1 MSQLD
6 INEFR
11 KMGHQLV
18 DRMAEYLEGVEDQAL
33 FPDVSPKH
41 LEKLFSEPLPEHS
54 VPAEEILEELEEK
67 LFPFCCHVNHPGY
80 FGFITSTPTPVGILG
95 DFICSALNQNLGLYT
110 IGPGAV
116 TLERRAVRWLS
127 DLVGYNEQAGGH
139 LTSGGTMANL
149 EGIKLARD
157 RVSDNKVQHEGIRN
171 QWAVYVSE
179 ERHVSIDKAVD
190 IIGVGRDALRKI
202 PTNNKFQI
210 NIEALEEA
218 IAADRNQGIKPMCVI
233 GLAGTTNTGA
243 IDPLK
248 TLKKIAEREEVW
260 FHVDAAYGGGMLL
273 SNKWPGLLEGIE
285 LADSITID
293 PHKWFFAP
301 LDAGAIL
308 VKDRT
313 QLTRSFGMEPAYLID
328 EMDHEKA
335 RFDYYVHSLEQSRRF
350 RGLKVWMSFKRYGS
364 KEIGRWI
371 DSNVEQTLHLYSLCK
386 EHPNFEPATY
396 PPMSA
401 ICIRYQSTDLGE
413 EHSKRLHREVA
424 RRVEE
429 NGNYWITTTHLKGK
443 SWFRINPVN
452 FRTRIEHMEG
462 LLSELQHECER
473 VASSLKNQ

>member
-1 MSQLD
+1 MSILD
-6 INEFR
+6 MNEFR
-11 KMGHQLV
+11 KIGHRIV
-18 DRMAEYLEGVEDQAL
+18 DRIAEYLEEVEDQAL
-33 FPDVSPKH
+33 FPDVSPQH
-41 LEKLFSEPLPEHS
+41 LDNLFSEPLPEKS
-54 VPAEEILEELEEK
+54 VPAEDILEELEDK

-95 DFICSALNQNLGLYT
+95 DFISSALNQNVGLYT

-116 TLERRAVRWLS
+116 TLERQAVRWLA
-127 DLVGYNEQAGGH
+127 DLIGYNEQAGGH

-149 EGIKLARD
+149 EGLKLARD
-157 RVSDNKVQHEGIRN
+157 WVSNNKIQNDGIRD

-179 ERHVSIDKAVD
+179 ERHVSLDKAVD

-202 PTNNKFQI
+202 PTDNKFQI
-210 NIEALEEA
+210 RIDALEDA
-218 IAADRNQGIKPMCVI
+218 IATDKDQGIKPICII

-248 TLKKIAEREEVW
+248 TLRQIADREKVW
-260 FHVDAAYGGGMLL
+260 LHVDAAYGGGMLL
-273 SNKWPGLLEGIE
+273 SNKWPGLLDGIE

-308 VKDRT
+308 AKDRT

-328 EMDHEKA
+328 EMDTKKA

-364 KEIGRWI
+364 KKIGSWI
-371 DSNVEQTLHLYSLCK
+371 DSNVEQAQHLYTLSDN
-386 EHPNFEPATY
+386 HPDFIPASY
-396 PPMSA
+396 PQMSA
-401 ICIRYQSTDLGE
+401 ICIRYQSEDLKE
-413 EHSKRLHREVA
+413 DLSSRLHRQVA
-424 RRVEE
+424 RRIEK
-429 NGNYWITTTHLKGK
+429 NGNYWITTTNLKGK

-452 FRTRIEHMEG
+452 FRTRMEHMEG
-462 LLSELQHECER
+462 LLSELQQECER
-473 VASSLKNQ
+473 VCSSLKSQ